1 MSVAF
6 APQDILSSDSAND
19 SYDSMKNIP
28 VPGIELKEKMRQNA
42 VSYSVYDLLDVTAH
56 EDNLDKLEVY
66 ALYDSGRND
75 CTGSI
80 SSDGSSL
87 SFPDYGV
94 YDMHVRITCK
104 NGTRDHVR
112 ISIPINRKVAD
123 I

>member
-1 MSVAF
+1 MIRAEMTVQA
-6 APQDILSSDSAND
+6 AYQA
-19 SYDSMKNIP
+19 
-28 VPGIELKEKMRQNA
+28 
-42 VSYSVYDLLDVTAH
+42 
-56 EDNLDKLEVY
+56 
-66 ALYDSGRND
+66 
-75 CTGSI
+75 
-80 SSDGSSL
+80 DGSSL

>member
-1 MSVAF
+1 
-6 APQDILSSDSAND
+6 
-19 SYDSMKNIP
+19 
-28 VPGIELKEKMRQNA
+28 MRQNA

-80 SSDGSSL
+80 SADGLSL

-94 YDMHVRITCK
+94 YDMHVRIICK